1 MSVFFAETII
11 ADSEKSCF
19 IIRNLTVFKISGN
32 IFKTPVN
39 MFAENIHHSAAAG
52 AHEVTVGRGAGVKS
66 VCSAKAGKLLY
77 FTQISEKREV
87 PIYGS
92 KADIWIDLLHILIY
106 KISCRMVGS
115 AYKKFLDRFS
125 LAAVFQCGHLF
136 SHFSK

>member
-52 AHEVTVGRGAGVKS
+52 AHEVTVGSGAGIEP
-66 VCSAKAGKLLY
+66 VCTAKAGELLY

-87 PIYGS
+87 PVYGA
-92 KADIWIDLLHILIY
+92 KADIGINLLHILIY
-106 KISCRMVGS
+106 EISGGMIGS
-115 AYKKFLDRFS
+115 AGKKFLNRFS
-125 LAAVFQCGHLF
+125 LATVF
-136 SHFSK
+136 